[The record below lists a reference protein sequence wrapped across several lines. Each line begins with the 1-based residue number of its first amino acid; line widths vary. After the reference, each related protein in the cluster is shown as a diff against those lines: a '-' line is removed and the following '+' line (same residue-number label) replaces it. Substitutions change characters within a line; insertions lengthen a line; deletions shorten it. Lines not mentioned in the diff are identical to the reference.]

1 MNAPDSQPDM
11 LDHDSAGVSKP
22 VEAPR
27 LVVRINSVAMKMVFP
42 FIAVDDVRYYLCG
55 ANIRPLDDGGAMICA
70 TDGHRFIVVRDPNGF
85 IEEEV
90 IVAVSKDAIKHADT
104 EVTFDLMSNGTGLWN
119 DKVTNPLFI
128 QPGKS
133 LIEGQFPRIEAV
145 VDMIGYQEGISGA
158 VQTAFLAD
166 ALKIKTWTKAASI
179 RFFTRDEDAPLLFVF
194 DGIGG
199 IECFGG
205 IMKIRDTVQCL
216 PKWLPPRGEF
226 QLQRESQQ

>member
-90 IVAVSKDAIKHADT
+90 IEDI
-104 EVTFDLMSNGTGLWN
+104 EDLEEIDNLEESA
-119 DKVTNPLFI
+119 
-128 QPGKS
+128 
-133 LIEGQFPRIEAV
+133 EGAE
-145 VDMIGYQEGISGA
+145 
-158 VQTAFLAD
+158 AD
-166 ALKIKTWTKAASI
+166 A
-179 RFFTRDEDAPLLFVF
+179 
-194 DGIGG
+194 
-199 IECFGG
+199 
-205 IMKIRDTVQCL
+205 
-216 PKWLPPRGEF
+216 
-226 QLQRESQQ
+226 ESDHLDSENP